1 MNNENSNFTNE
12 FIDLMK
18 RLRKLGLDA
27 YALKDVSIST
37 AQITL
42 LDWISISPGCGVQ
55 DIANALK
62 QTAPTISVGVRKLEK
77 SKLVERKPDPMDK
90 RSVQF
95 FLTPEG
101 DALKKQIQRYRY
113 RKFQLLL
120 SGLIPQEQER
130 LMKLLEKAILI
141 AESKFSK
148 NEVKKSQS
156 VRQPLQTLEEI
167 DP

>member
-1 MNNENSNFTNE
+1 MNNKNSNSTNK
-12 FIDLMK
+12 FINLMK

-37 AQITL
+37 AQMTL
-42 LDWISISPGCGVQ
+42 LDWISTSPGCGVQ
-55 DIANALK
+55 GIANALK

-77 SKLVERKPDPMDK
+77 SKLIERKSNPLDR

-95 FLTPEG
+95 FLTPKG
-101 DALKKQIQRYRY
+101 DVLQKQIQRYHH

-130 LMKLLEKAILI
+130 LLKLLEKAILI
-141 AESKFSK
+141 AESKLLK
-148 NEVKKSQS
+148 NEVKD
-156 VRQPLQTLEEI
+156 I
-167 DP
+167 

>member
-1 MNNENSNFTNE
+1 MNSENSNSTNK
-12 FIDLMK
+12 FINLMK

-37 AQITL
+37 AQMTL
-42 LDWISISPGCGVQ
+42 LDWISTSPGCGVQ

-62 QTAPTISVGVRKLEK
+62 QAAPTISVGVRKLEK
-77 SKLVERKPDPMDK
+77 SKLVERQPNPMDR

-95 FLTPEG
+95 FLTPKG
-101 DALKKQIQRYRY
+101 DAIEKKIQRYQH

-120 SGLIPQEQER
+120 SGLIPQEQEG
-130 LMKLLEKAILI
+130 LLKLLEKAILV

-148 NEVKKSQS
+148 NEM
-156 VRQPLQTLEEI
+156 EDI
-167 DP
+167 

>member
-1 MNNENSNFTNE
+1 
-12 FIDLMK
+12 MK
-18 RLRKLGLDA
+18 RLGKLGLDT

-37 AQITL
+37 AQMTL
-42 LDWISISPGCGVQ
+42 LDWISTSPGCGVQ

-77 SKLVERKPDPMDK
+77 SKLVERKSNPMDR

-95 FLTPEG
+95 FLSPKG
-101 DALKKQIQRYRY
+101 DVLQKQIQRYHH

-130 LMKLLEKAILI
+130 LLKLMDKAILI
-141 AESKFSK
+141 AESKLLK
-148 NEVKKSQS
+148 NEVKD
-156 VRQPLQTLEEI
+156 I
-167 DP
+167 

>member
-1 MNNENSNFTNE
+1 MNSENSNSTNK
-12 FIDLMK
+12 FINLMK

-37 AQITL
+37 AQMTL
-42 LDWISISPGCGVQ
+42 LDWISTSPGCGVQ

-62 QTAPTISVGVRKLEK
+62 QTAPTISVGVRILEK
-77 SKLVERKPDPMDK
+77 SKLVERKSNPLDR

-95 FLTPEG
+95 FLTPKG
-101 DALKKQIQRYRY
+101 DVLKKQIQRYQH

-130 LMKLLEKAILI
+130 LLKLLEKAILI

-148 NEVKKSQS
+148 NEVKD
-156 VRQPLQTLEEI
+156 I
-167 DP
+167 

>member
-1 MNNENSNFTNE
+1 MNNVNSNSTNK
-12 FIDLMK
+12 FINLMK
-18 RLRKLGLDA
+18 RLGKLGLDT

-37 AQITL
+37 AQMTL
-42 LDWISISPGCGVQ
+42 LDWISTSPGCGVQ

-77 SKLVERKPDPMDK
+77 SKLVERKSNPMDR

-95 FLTPEG
+95 FLSPKG
-101 DALKKQIQRYRY
+101 DVLQKQIQRYHH

-130 LMKLLEKAILI
+130 LLKLMDKAILI
-141 AESKFSK
+141 AESKLLK
-148 NEVKKSQS
+148 NEVKD
-156 VRQPLQTLEEI
+156 I
-167 DP
+167 

>member
-1 MNNENSNFTNE
+1 MNSENSNSTNK
-12 FIDLMK
+12 FINLMK

-37 AQITL
+37 AQMTL
-42 LDWISISPGCGVQ
+42 LDWISTSPGCGVQ

-77 SKLVERKPDPMDK
+77 SKLVERKPNPMDR

-95 FLTPEG
+95 FLTPKG
-101 DALKKQIQRYRY
+101 DAIKKQIQRYQH

-120 SGLIPQEQER
+120 SGLIPQEQEG
-130 LMKLLEKAILI
+130 LLKLLEKAILV
-141 AESKFSK
+141 AESRFSK
-148 NEVKKSQS
+148 NEM
-156 VRQPLQTLEEI
+156 EDI
-167 DP
+167 

>member
-1 MNNENSNFTNE
+1 MNNENPNSTNK
-12 FIDLMK
+12 FINLMK

-27 YALKDVSIST
+27 YTLKNDSISS
-37 AQITL
+37 AQMTL
-42 LDWISISPGCGVQ
+42 LDWISISPGSGVQ

-77 SKLVERKPDPMDK
+77 SELVERKPNPTDR
-90 RSVQF
+90 RSIQF
-95 FLTPEG
+95 FLTPKG
-101 DALKKQIQRYRY
+101 DVLQKQIQRYHH

-130 LMKLLEKAILI
+130 LLKLLEKAILI

-148 NEVKKSQS
+148 NEVKD
-156 VRQPLQTLEEI
+156 I
-167 DP
+167 

>member
-1 MNNENSNFTNE
+1 MNNQNSNTTTK
-12 FIDLMK
+12 FINLMK

-37 AQITL
+37 AQMTL
-42 LDWISISPGCGVQ
+42 LEWISTSPGSGVQ
-55 DIANALK
+55 DVANALK
-62 QTAPTISVGVRKLEK
+62 QTPPTISVGVRKLEK
-77 SKLVERKPDPMDK
+77 SKLVERKSNPLDK

-95 FLTPEG
+95 FLTPKG
-101 DALKKQIQRYRY
+101 DVLQKQIQRYHH

-130 LMKLLEKAILI
+130 LLKLLEKAILI

-148 NEVKKSQS
+148 NEVKD
-156 VRQPLQTLEEI
+156 I
-167 DP
+167 

>member
-1 MNNENSNFTNE
+1 MNNKNSNSTNK
-12 FIDLMK
+12 FINLMK

-27 YALKDVSIST
+27 YALKDVSITT
-37 AQITL
+37 AQMTL
-42 LDWISISPGCGVQ
+42 LDWISTSPGCGVQ

-77 SKLVERKPDPMDK
+77 SKLVERKPNPKDR

-95 FLTPEG
+95 FLTPKGNE
-101 DALKKQIQRYRY
+101 LQKQIQRYQH

-130 LMKLLEKAILI
+130 LLKLLEKAVLT
-141 AESKFSK
+141 AESKFLRK
-148 NEVKKSQS
+148 
-156 VRQPLQTLEEI
+156 
-167 DP
+167 

>member
-1 MNNENSNFTNE
+1 MNSENSNSTNE
-12 FIDLMK
+12 FINLMK

-27 YALKDVSIST
+27 YTLKDNSISA
-37 AQITL
+37 AQMTL
-42 LDWISISPGCGVQ
+42 LDWISTSPGCGVQ

-77 SKLVERKPDPMDK
+77 SKLVERKPNPMDR

-95 FLTPEG
+95 FLTHKG
-101 DALKKQIQRYRY
+101 DALQMQIQRCHH

-130 LMKLLEKAILI
+130 LLKLLEKAILS

-148 NEVKKSQS
+148 NEVKDIQA
-156 VRQPLQTLEEI
+156 VRHPLQALEEI
-167 DP
+167 D

>member
-1 MNNENSNFTNE
+1 
-12 FIDLMK
+12 MK

-37 AQITL
+37 AQMTL
-42 LDWISISPGCGVQ
+42 LDWISTSPGCGVQ
-55 DIANALK
+55 GIANALK

-77 SKLVERKPDPMDK
+77 SKLVERKPNPMDR

-95 FLTPEG
+95 FLTPKG
-101 DALKKQIQRYRY
+101 DVLQKQIQRYHH

-130 LMKLLEKAILI
+130 LLKLLEKAILI
-141 AESKFSK
+141 AESKLLK
-148 NEVKKSQS
+148 NEVKD
-156 VRQPLQTLEEI
+156 I
-167 DP
+167 

>member
-1 MNNENSNFTNE
+1 MNNKNSNSTNK
-12 FIDLMK
+12 FINLMK

-37 AQITL
+37 AQMTL
-42 LDWISISPGCGVQ
+42 LDWISTSPGCGVQ

-77 SKLVERKPDPMDK
+77 SKLVERKSNPLDR

-95 FLTPEG
+95 FLTPKG
-101 DALKKQIQRYRY
+101 DVLQKQIQRYHH

-130 LMKLLEKAILI
+130 LLKLLEKAILI
-141 AESKFSK
+141 AESELLK
-148 NEVKKSQS
+148 NEVKD
-156 VRQPLQTLEEI
+156 I
-167 DP
+167 

>member
-1 MNNENSNFTNE
+1 MNNENSNSTNE

-18 RLRKLGLDA
+18 RLRKMGLDA

-37 AQITL
+37 AQMTL
-42 LDWISISPGCGVQ
+42 LDWISNSPGCGVA

-77 SKLVERKPDPMDK
+77 SKLVERKPDPMDR

-101 DALKKQIQRYRY
+101 AVLQKQI
-113 RKFQLLL
+113 
-120 SGLIPQEQER
+120 
-130 LMKLLEKAILI
+130 
-141 AESKFSK
+141 
-148 NEVKKSQS
+148 KK
-156 VRQPLQTLEEI
+156 
-167 DP
+167 

>member
-1 MNNENSNFTNE
+1 MNNQNSNTTTK
-12 FIDLMK
+12 FINLMK

-37 AQITL
+37 AQMTL
-42 LDWISISPGCGVQ
+42 LDLISTSPGSGVQ

-62 QTAPTISVGVRKLEK
+62 QAPPTISVGVRKLEK
-77 SKLVERKPDPMDK
+77 SKLVERKPNPLDK

-95 FLTPEG
+95 FLTPKG
-101 DALKKQIQRYRY
+101 DVLQKQIQRYHH
-113 RKFQLLL
+113 RKFHLLL

-130 LMKLLEKAILI
+130 LLKLLEKAILI

-148 NEVKKSQS
+148 NEVKD
-156 VRQPLQTLEEI
+156 I
-167 DP
+167 

>member
-1 MNNENSNFTNE
+1 MNNKNSNSTNK
-12 FIDLMK
+12 FINLMK

-37 AQITL
+37 AQMTL
-42 LDWISISPGCGVQ
+42 LDWISTSPGCGVQ

-77 SKLVERKPDPMDK
+77 SKLVERKSNPLDR

-95 FLTPEG
+95 FLTPKG
-101 DALKKQIQRYRY
+101 DVLQKQIQRYHH

-130 LMKLLEKAILI
+130 LLKLLEKAILI
-141 AESKFSK
+141 AESKLLK
-148 NEVKKSQS
+148 NEVKD
-156 VRQPLQTLEEI
+156 I
-167 DP
+167 

>member
-1 MNNENSNFTNE
+1 MNNESSNSTNE
-12 FIDLMK
+12 FIGLMK
-18 RLRKLGLDA
+18 RMRKLGLDA
-27 YALKDVSIST
+27 CSLKDGSISN
-37 AQITL
+37 AQMTV
-42 LDWISISPGCGVQ
+42 LDLISTSPGCGVQ

-62 QTAPTISVGVRKLEK
+62 QAAPTISVGVRKLEK

-156 VRQPLQTLEEI
+156 VRQPIQTLEEI

>member
-1 MNNENSNFTNE
+1 MNNENSNSTNK
-12 FIDLMK
+12 FVNLIK

-27 YALKDVSIST
+27 YALKNVSIST
-37 AQITL
+37 AQMTL
-42 LDWISISPGCGVQ
+42 LDWISTSPGCGVQ

-77 SKLVERKPDPMDK
+77 SKLVERKSNPLDR

-95 FLTPEG
+95 FLTPKG
-101 DALKKQIQRYRY
+101 DVLQKQIQRYHH

-130 LMKLLEKAILI
+130 LLKLLEKAILI
-141 AESKFSK
+141 AESKLLK
-148 NEVKKSQS
+148 NEVKD
-156 VRQPLQTLEEI
+156 I
-167 DP
+167 

>member
-1 MNNENSNFTNE
+1 MNNKNSNSTNK
-12 FIDLMK
+12 FINLMK

-37 AQITL
+37 AQMTL
-42 LDWISISPGCGVQ
+42 LDWISTSPGCGVQ

-77 SKLVERKPDPMDK
+77 SKLVKRKSNPLDR

-95 FLTPEG
+95 FLTPKG
-101 DALKKQIQRYRY
+101 DVLQKQIQRYHH

-130 LMKLLEKAILI
+130 LLKLLEKAILI

-148 NEVKKSQS
+148 NEVND
-156 VRQPLQTLEEI
+156 I
-167 DP
+167 